1 MPEILSKYIECYV
14 YRETPDGIK
23 YLLLKRS
30 KTKEPYP
37 GIWQIVTGRF
47 EKNEKAYE
55 TALRE
60 VKEETGL
67 NPVKCFAAPKIN
79 EFYTPHND
87 KIYLIPVFVVYVENE
102 IVILSNEHTE
112 YEWCSYTEAFK
123 KVHWYSQKE
132 NLKIIDDL
140 LTGKIENT
148 MIQIT
153 INK

>member
-14 YRETPDGIK
+14 YKETEVGIK

-30 KTKEPYP
+30 ETKEPYP

-47 EKNEKAYE
+47 EENEKAYE

-67 NPVKCFAAPKIN
+67 TPVKCYVAPKMN

-87 KIYLIPVFVVYVENE
+87 KIYLIPVFVVKVNDGK
-102 IVILSNEHTE
+102 VILSDEHTHF
-112 YEWCSYTEAFK
+112 EWADFDVAYK
-123 KVHWYSQKE
+123 KIHWYSQKE
-132 NLKIIDDL
+132 NLNVINDI
-140 LTGKIENT
+140 LTGKFENT
-148 MIQIT
+148 MIQIG
-153 INK
+153 K